1 MITRRG
7 FASTLLLGAAALGL
21 SACGENQP
29 GGREVE
35 ELRYRLTVEVDTPE
49 GPKSGSS
56 VIAVRAVKNP
66 DWLTPEGRG
75 YRYSF
80 EAEAVAVDLPGGRTL
95 FALVQSDSGAGDAS
109 EYPWFAFGDRLA
121 STQDPLEQMQM
132 MRGWQG
138 QTAAMTGKQEAGKA
152 GQPKPAPRLPLLVT
166 FKDIADPKSVER
178 VEPDALDKAFG
189 PKVKLKAIT
198 VTVTDEPVTI
208 GIEKRFSWWRK
219 HRDTYFDGSS
229 TVSADMTNSSL
240 AAHMSSGSFSTEFN
254 K

>member
-1 MITRRG
+1 MINRRG
-7 FASTLLLGAAALGL
+7 FALCALLGAAALALGG
-21 SACGENQP
+21 CGENQS
-29 GGREVE
+29 GGRKVE
-35 ELRYRLTVEVDTPE
+35 ELRYRLMVEVDTPE
-49 GPKSGSS
+49 GLKSGSS

-80 EAEAVAVDLPGGRTL
+80 KGEAVAVDLPGGRTL
-95 FALVQSDSGAGDAS
+95 FALVSGGQGGDAS

-138 QTAAMTGKQEAGKA
+138 QTAAMTGTQEAGKA
-152 GQPKPAPRLPLLVT
+152 GQPKPAPRLPMLVT

-189 PKVKLKAIT
+189 PGVKLKAVS
-198 VTVTDEPVTI
+198 VTVTDEPVTV
-208 GIEKRFSWWRK
+208 GIEERFSWWENYENRQLDG
-219 HRDTYFDGSS
+219 HRYN
-229 TVSADMTNSSL
+229 NSRELANNLNRLSL
-240 AAHMSSGSFSTEFN
+240 KNWGN
-254 K
+254 